1 MEKKELRKVENK
13 IFKFEKKGDEIEG
26 QLLSI
31 ETGSNYGNA
40 VYKIESNDGGVFIV
54 FGTSVLQSQ
63 MAEAKIGKQVRIIY
77 QGEKKN
83 EKKGQNPIKLFDVYV
98 E

>member
-1 MEKKELRKVENK
+1 MNLRKVENK

-26 QLLSI
+26 ELISK
-31 ETGSNYGNA
+31 ETGSNYGNE
-40 VYKIESNDGGVFIV
+40 VYKIDTGEGVFIV

-63 MAEAKIGKQVRIIY
+63 MTEAKIGKAVRIVY

>member
-1 MEKKELRKVENK
+1 MRKVENK

-26 QLLSI
+26 ELISK
-31 ETGSNYGNA
+31 ETGSNYGNE
-40 VYKIESNDGGVFIV
+40 VYKIDTTDGVFIV

-63 MAEAKIGKQVRIIY
+63 MVEAKIGKQVRIVY